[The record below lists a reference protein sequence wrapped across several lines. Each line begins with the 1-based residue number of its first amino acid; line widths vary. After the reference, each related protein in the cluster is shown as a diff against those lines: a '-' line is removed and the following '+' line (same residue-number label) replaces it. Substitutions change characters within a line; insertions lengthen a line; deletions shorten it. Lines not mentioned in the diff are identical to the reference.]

1 MTPQCSPDSLRSD
14 FEDSC
19 REAFCTALLLTGS
32 VAYAEL
38 VVIEAIELWNP
49 KDTAEGAFTR
59 SVIDKSLQAREP
71 ADFWAASPLLR
82 KELRPV
88 LRLSGTHRY
97 CFVLRVLMNLSRQAC
112 GRILG
117 LTGLQVDRY
126 TTAAL
131 ADLARLS
138 ERER

>member
-1 MTPQCSPDSLRSD
+1 MMPQCSPDRLRSD

>member
-1 MTPQCSPDSLRSD
+1 MTPLCSPESLQSD
-14 FEDSC
+14 LEDSC

-49 KDTAEGAFTR
+49 SDTVEGAFTR
-59 SVIDKSLQAREP
+59 SVIDKSLQVREP
-71 ADFWAASPLLR
+71 ADVWAASPLLR

-88 LRLSGTHRY
+88 LRLSDTHRY
-97 CFVLRVLMNLSRQAC
+97 CFVLRVLKNLSRQAC
-112 GRILG
+112 ARILG

-131 ADLARLS
+131 AALARRS